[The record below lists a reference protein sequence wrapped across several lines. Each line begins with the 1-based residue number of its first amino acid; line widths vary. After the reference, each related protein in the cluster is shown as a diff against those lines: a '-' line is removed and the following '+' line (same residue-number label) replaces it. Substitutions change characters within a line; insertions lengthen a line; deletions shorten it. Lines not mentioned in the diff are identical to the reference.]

1 MKEFKES
8 PSSDIN
14 MRIAQRVASL
24 RAEREMS
31 LEALATRC
39 NVSRSMISLIERG
52 ESSPTAVVLEKL
64 AKGLGV
70 TLASLFEDPREDA
83 SPLARR
89 SEQLEWCDPQSGYLR
104 RNVSPPHFRSPIQ
117 IVEVV
122 FPAGASVA
130 YEANPRDSAVQQ
142 QIWVLEG
149 SMDISAGGQR
159 YSLHAGDC
167 LAMREDQA
175 VHFNNPTDAAAHYVV
190 VINSDF

>member
-1 MKEFKES
+1 MKEITEK

-14 MRIAQRVASL
+14 LRIARRVAGL

-89 SEQLEWCDPQSGYLR
+89 SEQLEWKDPQSGYLR

-122 FPAGASVA
+122 FPPGASVA
-130 YEANPRDSAVQQ
+130 YEAGTRDTDIQQ
-142 QIWVLEG
+142 QIWMLEG
-149 SMDISAGGQR
+149 SMEITIGGQQC
-159 YSLHAGDC
+159 SLHEGDC

-175 VHFNNPTDAAAHYVV
+175 VQYQNTTGKAARYVV